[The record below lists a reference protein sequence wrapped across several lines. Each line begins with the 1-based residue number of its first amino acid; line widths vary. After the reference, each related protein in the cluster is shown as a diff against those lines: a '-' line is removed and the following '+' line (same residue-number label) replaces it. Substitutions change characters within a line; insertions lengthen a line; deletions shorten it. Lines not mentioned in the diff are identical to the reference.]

1 MKIAAYGCG
10 QNYTSARFRVRQ
22 FIGDLATYD
31 IHVHEYIAPIYKHL
45 EPKSH
50 NPVWLAAIKVARPI
64 ALMPSVIAS
73 HRYDASWIQKE
84 MMLRTSSAASSGTY
98 QRTRM
103 SRRCVPARAIA

>member
-50 NPVWLAAIKVARPI
+50 NFTCSSRSNTLAGFTS
-64 ALMPSVIAS
+64 L
-73 HRYDASWIQKE
+73 WITPFK
-84 MMLRTSSAASSGTY
+84 
-98 QRTRM
+98 
-103 SRRCVPARAIA
+103 CK

>member
-84 MMLRTSSAASSGTY
+84 M
-98 QRTRM
+98 
-103 SRRCVPARAIA
+103 I